1 MLRLRELIVGPHSD
15 DRTAPTGSTFQPR
28 LIYRPV
34 QRLSVLYVSE
44 AFESATKNSVLPGMF
59 MTVVHYENNR
69 VSAFPGYS
77 ASESICRG
85 LMDMTMMMGN
95 NGALRRVRF

>member
-1 MLRLRELIVGPHSD
+1 
-15 DRTAPTGSTFQPR
+15 
-28 LIYRPV
+28 
-34 QRLSVLYVSE
+34 
-44 AFESATKNSVLPGMF
+44 